1 MSSPEKA
8 RKSLHLPR
16 AFCPY
21 LERKYVNLESSK
33 ARRTLAFA
41 SRLRRIIV
49 CCEFLI
55 LCSYIIRAH
64 NY

>member
-21 LERKYVNLESSK
+21 LERKYVNPDSSK
-33 ARRTLAFA
+33 ARRMLAFA
-41 SRLRRIIV
+41 NHDCVVALFV
-49 CCEFLI
+49 VNF
-55 LCSYIIRAH
+55 
-64 NY
+64 